1 MVELMVE
8 AEVVD
13 MNRRCHMDHG
23 WSITLTFLATRTEGK
38 SPRQPPQTMS
48 SSTQAAGTRTDAE
61 RGSEK
66 AKQTVVLVRHGETE
80 TMHTGIRHRSEC
92 VSQLLLSVVT
102 VFKLKTRRPL
112 SPFT

>member
-1 MVELMVE
+1 MGELVVE
-8 AEVVD
+8 AEGVVGSESALPHGS
-13 MNRRCHMDHG
+13 RCTF
-23 WSITLTFLATRTEGK
+23 TLTFLTSRTPLEGK
-38 SPRQPPQTMS
+38 KVAKTASQTMS

-92 VSQLLLSVVT
+92 VSQHYY
-102 VFKLKTRRPL
+102 
-112 SPFT
+112 